1 RVRALRPERPGAAA
15 PGPAGDAD
23 RRRPHAQS
31 PDDRAVADG
40 EHEGHRGEVA
50 RRQDLLRRRG
60 SGGVPRGCRAAARR
74 GAAHQ
79 VRRRLRGREGAVRE
93 VRRPF
98 RSQAARRDR
107 RARRQAASAV
117 VHRLRHA
124 EARAGQ
130 KRRCDHRREDLLPAG
145 PDGADARVLGGHP
158 EPPALVFS
166 SRVPADLA
174 VNGLSRAVADAYA
187 DGRPLIDLTL
197 SNPTRAG
204 FEYPDYLLSALADE
218 RGLKYEPSPFGLVSA
233 RQAVARDYARRGLTV
248 SSDRIALTASTSE
261 AYSLLFKLLAD
272 AGDDVLVPVPSYPLF
287 DHLAQLDGVV
297 LRRYELEYQNGWSID
312 VGSIERAL
320 SPSTRALLLVTP
332 NNPTG
337 SFVSRAELKQLQ
349 AICAQRNIALV
360 ADEVFADYQVRPGA
374 CVDAARVLDATDG
387 LVFSLGGLS
396 KTVGLP

>member
-1 RVRALRPERPGAAA
+1 
-15 PGPAGDAD
+15 
-23 RRRPHAQS
+23 
-31 PDDRAVADG
+31 
-40 EHEGHRGEVA
+40 
-50 RRQDLLRRRG
+50 
-60 SGGVPRGCRAAARR
+60 
-74 GAAHQ
+74 
-79 VRRRLRGREGAVRE
+79 
-93 VRRPF
+93 
-98 RSQAARRDR
+98 
-107 RARRQAASAV
+107 
-117 VHRLRHA
+117 
-124 EARAGQ
+124 
-130 KRRCDHRREDLLPAG
+130 
-145 PDGADARVLGGHP
+145 
-158 EPPALVFS
+158 VFS

-396 KTVGLP
+396 KTVGLPQIKLGWVAVAGASGLVDEALRRLELICDTYLSVSTPVQAALSELLTRGAAVRKQIQARIASNYRTLADRIEGVPSCSLLVADGGWSAIIRVPSIGTEEDLVVDLVGKGVLVHPGYFFDLPHESFLVVSLLPAEDQFSDGIDIVLRHFRNL

>member
-1 RVRALRPERPGAAA
+1 M
-15 PGPAGDAD
+15 
-23 RRRPHAQS
+23 
-31 PDDRAVADG
+31 
-40 EHEGHRGEVA
+40 
-50 RRQDLLRRRG
+50 
-60 SGGVPRGCRAAARR
+60 
-74 GAAHQ
+74 
-79 VRRRLRGREGAVRE
+79 
-93 VRRPF
+93 
-98 RSQAARRDR
+98 
-107 RARRQAASAV
+107 
-117 VHRLRHA
+117 
-124 EARAGQ
+124 
-130 KRRCDHRREDLLPAG
+130 
-145 PDGADARVLGGHP
+145 
-158 EPPALVFS
+158 FS

-174 VNGLSRAVADAYA
+174 VNRLSRAAADALA
-187 DGRPLIDLTL
+187 GGRPLIDLTL

-297 LRRYELEYQNGWSID
+297 LRRFELEYQNGWSID

-396 KTVGLP
+396 KTVGLPQIKLGWVAVAGASGLVDEALRRLELICDTYLSVSTPVQAALSELLTRGAAVRKQIQARIASNYRTLADRVEGVPSCSLLVADGGWSAIVRVPSIGTEEDLAVALVGKGVLVHPGYFFDLPHESFLVVSLLPAEDQFSGGIDIVLRHFKNL

>member
-1 RVRALRPERPGAAA
+1 M
-15 PGPAGDAD
+15 
-23 RRRPHAQS
+23 
-31 PDDRAVADG
+31 
-40 EHEGHRGEVA
+40 
-50 RRQDLLRRRG
+50 
-60 SGGVPRGCRAAARR
+60 
-74 GAAHQ
+74 
-79 VRRRLRGREGAVRE
+79 
-93 VRRPF
+93 
-98 RSQAARRDR
+98 
-107 RARRQAASAV
+107 
-117 VHRLRHA
+117 
-124 EARAGQ
+124 
-130 KRRCDHRREDLLPAG
+130 
-145 PDGADARVLGGHP
+145 
-158 EPPALVFS
+158 FS

-174 VNGLSRAVADAYA
+174 VNRLSRAVADAYA
-187 DGRPLIDLTL
+187 GGRPLIDLTL

-396 KTVGLP
+396 KTVGLPQIKLGWVAVAGASGLVDEALRRLELICDTYLSVSTPVQAALSELLTRGAAVRKQIQARIASNYRTLADRIEGVPSCSLLVADGGWSAIIRVPSIGTEEDLVVDLVGKGVLVHPGYFFDLPHESFLVVSLLPAEDQFSDGIDIVLRHFRNL